1 MFKEF
6 SLGCSSCR
14 FRSYLKKKE
23 ISRNS
28 YSLSLDVT
36 RCITRLSV
44 YKQSIGSALIEFKVY
59 WKTNFSRNSH
69 YEKTKPVILLV
80 LQIIWLASEL
90 YEFLLKEISDQNCDY
105 RTPWRVINTI
115 FKVIISEAFCEYS
128 FTYSNIRSTPLIS
141 KYYAIR
147 RTSLLFNKS

>member
-36 RCITRLSV
+36 RCITHLSF
-44 YKQSIGSALIEFKVY
+44 YKRSIESALTEFKVY
-59 WKTNFSRNSH
+59 WKTDFSRNSH
-69 YEKTKPVILLV
+69 YEETEPVILLV
-80 LQIIWLASEL
+80 LQII
-90 YEFLLKEISDQNCDY
+90 
-105 RTPWRVINTI
+105 
-115 FKVIISEAFCEYS
+115 
-128 FTYSNIRSTPLIS
+128 
-141 KYYAIR
+141 
-147 RTSLLFNKS
+147 